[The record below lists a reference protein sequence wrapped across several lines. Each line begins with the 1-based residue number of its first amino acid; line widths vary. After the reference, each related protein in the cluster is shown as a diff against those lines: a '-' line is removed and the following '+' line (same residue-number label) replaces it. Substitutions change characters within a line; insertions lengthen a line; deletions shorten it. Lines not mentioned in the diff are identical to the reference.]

1 MINGMDDENSKQL
14 DTIFGALSDPKRRA
28 VLRQLA
34 AGEASIS
41 ELSAPF
47 GEMSFEG
54 VSKHLRVLESAGLV
68 QRTVKGRTH
77 IFRLQPETLSAVD
90 EWLQFYQ
97 QFWTNQFDALEAVLK
112 SENEKHS
119 QDEQAAQQA
128 TDSQTD
134 QPRKP

>member
-1 MINGMDDENSKQL
+1 MDEENSKQL

-47 GEMSFEG
+47 GKMSFEG
-54 VSKHLRVLESAGLV
+54 ISKHLRVLESAGLV

-77 IFRLQPETLSAVD
+77 IFRLQPETLTAVD
-90 EWLQFYQ
+90 EWLQFYE
-97 QFWTNQFDALEAVLK
+97 QFWNHQFDALEAVLK
-112 SENEKHS
+112 A
-119 QDEQAAQQA
+119 QDEQTQQ
-128 TDSQTD
+128 TNDLQTD
-134 QPRKP
+134 DSKKP